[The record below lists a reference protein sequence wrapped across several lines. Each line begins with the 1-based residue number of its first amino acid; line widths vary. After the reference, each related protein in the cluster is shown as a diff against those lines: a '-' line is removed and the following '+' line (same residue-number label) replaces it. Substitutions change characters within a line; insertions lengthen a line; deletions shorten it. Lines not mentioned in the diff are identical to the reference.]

1 MNTDHMNTTIEGIG
15 SISGGK
21 YGRIDIEGVGSING
35 DLEFEVL
42 SIEGTC
48 KCSGDLKGGT
58 MDVQGVMTC
67 KKDIRVRRLDIEGVV
82 KSDGIRVYADEIYV
96 EGVLNNK
103 GEVNADKV
111 RIEGC
116 ASLNDL
122 FGDDIRINYGH
133 GQHIFHGL
141 FGFRPEKRNTARN
154 I

>member
-1 MNTDHMNTTIEGIG
+1 MLFR
-15 SISGGK
+15 S
-21 YGRIDIEGVGSING
+21 
-35 DLEFEVL
+35 VL
-42 SIEGTC
+42 
-48 KCSGDLKGGT
+48 
-58 MDVQGVMTC
+58 
-67 KKDIRVRRLDIEGVV
+67 

-96 EGVLNNK
+96 EGVLKNK

-154 I
+154 IECSKLTACNMSAHSISATEIHLSSHCRVDHITCDGKLLYDSTCRIGSIDGDCEKIVK